1 MCLEEG
7 SGWIDEAAVVRG
19 GCVED
24 YEEGCWWDARSN
36 PSEIG
41 SQLD

>member
-1 MCLEEG
+1 MGVESR
-7 SGWIDEAAVVRG
+7 SGWVDEVTVVGG

-36 PSEIG
+36 PSGIG